1 MLMLDIIHLSIAQ
14 GERVLVFTRSIP
26 TLDYLQQAVEA
37 SGILATS
44 GSSLR
49 IDGST
54 NVSYHQ
60 DLIDSFNTPNS
71 PHYLFFISSDTGSI
85 GVNLV
90 AASRVIIFDVGW
102 NPLYDEQAIAHAYRY
117 GQHRRVYVYRLITV
131 GTWEDNMFSNNMF
144 KVSMTRRVVDRQSTG
159 RRITRDDMWRYF
171 QHLLLNPPTI
181 STDDVAHL
189 VQEYH
194 DDSVFT
200 ALLADHAS
208 SLTKVTPQATLV
220 AEEEEHLLEGDSEI
234 IKSMV
239 IAELQHFG
247 RIPVAS
253 MPQVNASSTLG
264 VSAMA
269 AANNA
274 ASAAFNSSRPQ
285 LLRPPLPPLTQAP
298 TSSAASTSSTAVL
311 IDTSNPM
318 WYDIR
323 CQKVNIVK
331 VVL

>member
-1 MLMLDIIHLSIAQ
+1 
-14 GERVLVFTRSIP
+14 
-26 TLDYLQQAVEA
+26 
-37 SGILATS
+37 
-44 GSSLR
+44 
-49 IDGST
+49 
-54 NVSYHQ
+54 
-60 DLIDSFNTPNS
+60 
-71 PHYLFFISSDTGSI
+71 
-85 GVNLV
+85 
-90 AASRVIIFDVGW
+90 
-102 NPLYDEQAIAHAYRY
+102 
-117 GQHRRVYVYRLITV
+117 
-131 GTWEDNMFSNNMF
+131 MF
-144 KVSMTRRVVDRQSTG
+144 KVAMTHRIVDHQSTG
-159 RRITRDDMWRYF
+159 CRITCDDMRCYF
-171 QHLLLNPPTI
+171 QYPSLNPPTI

-220 AEEEEHLLEGDSEI
+220 TEEEEHLLEGDSEI

-247 RIPVAS
+247 WIPVAS
-253 MPQVNASSTLG
+253 MPQVNVSSTLG

-269 AANNA
+269 TANNA
-274 ASAAFNSSRPQ
+274 ALAAFNSSCPQ

-298 TSSAASTSSTAVL
+298 TSSAASTSSTAVS

-323 CQKVNIVK
+323 RQKVNIVK
-331 VVL
+331 VVLEFILTRLAELPAFPPEHVKANKTREGVAHLFNDWHGQIISHVNDATADKGQHHGELLINALPSLFTNVFCMLVVHLHICSDEELQ